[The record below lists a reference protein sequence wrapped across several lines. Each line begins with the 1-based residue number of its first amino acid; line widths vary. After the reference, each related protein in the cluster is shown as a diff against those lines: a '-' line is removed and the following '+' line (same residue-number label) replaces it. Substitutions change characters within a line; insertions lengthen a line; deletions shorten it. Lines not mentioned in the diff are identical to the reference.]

1 MHGLVSQGS
10 QWDGNK
16 DFSCLCAQSCAQ
28 TPGPAEETQRKV
40 FIQHNKH
47 DRNLVYQQSPSK
59 SARLSWWLRCIS
71 ASFKHGCFTAPL
83 SARLVFEPL
92 WQGFQGAPF
101 WGAVARPC
109 SQAVR
114 TPLLENPLFF
124 SVSFLITCSHR
135 GFHSHSQILKCGWW
149 VFSDF

>member
-10 QWDGNK
+10 QWDGNE

-28 TPGPAEETQRKV
+28 TPGPAEETRRKA

-47 DRNLVYQQSPSK
+47 DRNLVYQQSPSN

-101 WGAVARPC
+101 LGGC
-109 SQAVR
+109 SQALFSGSENTTAGESAFLFSFFFNYLQPQR
-114 TPLLENPLFF
+114 LPQPLTDFK
-124 SVSFLITCSHR
+124 VWVV
-135 GFHSHSQILKCGWW
+135 GFQ
-149 VFSDF
+149 